1 MFVPENQILSRE
13 VSILPMLPRMA
24 APLASPS
31 FAAVLAVVRLNTE
44 CKAPSEVREAECGE
58 CCEGVLCCTVQ
69 CCAVLC
75 SAVQCCTV
83 LCCAVQWSAVL
94 CCAVQCCAVQ
104 CYAVLCS
111 AVLCCTVQ
119 CCTVLCCRR
128 VPSKR
133 RHVSAKLFHPTDSNV
148 NFVLSELYTAL
159 L

>member
-75 SAVQCCTV
+75 SAVLYCAV
-83 LCCAVQWSAVL
+83 LCSAVL
-94 CCAVQCCAVQ
+94 CCAVQCSGVLYCAVL
-104 CYAVLCS
+104 CSAVLCSAMLYCAVLCCAVLCS
-111 AVLCCTVQ
+111 AVLCCAVGGFHLNGGTYLPNYSTQQTVM
-119 CCTVLCCRR
+119 
-128 VPSKR
+128 
-133 RHVSAKLFHPTDSNV
+133 
-148 NFVLSELYTAL
+148 
-159 L
+159 